1 MDSLTQIVLGA
12 SVGEA
17 VLGKKVGN
25 KALLWGAIAG
35 TIPDLDVIFARGDAI
50 TEIVVHRGYSHS
62 IVFAIA
68 MAPLLGWLV
77 HRLYQKRNEAS
88 QWEWTRLFFWSIFT
102 HPLLDCLTTYGTQLF
117 LPFSDYR
124 VSIASVFVVDVF
136 YTLPFLICV
145 VAVLFVSRDRFRLR
159 RRINQFGL
167 ILSTAYLT
175 LGIINK
181 FRATEVFEKSI
192 AAQNQQMELRFVGTT
207 PLNIVL
213 WYGVAETDS
222 AFYIGY
228 HSFFSRSDVVVWIQY
243 QKLQELL
250 SEVKDECGIDRL
262 KWFSDN
268 LYVVRK
274 GGQDTLNF
282 YSLKFGRTNFTEES
296 AEGSFS
302 FYFRIVGTQ
311 NPVYESIR
319 NTEGV
324 QLKNSLWELKE
335 KISGN

>member
-62 IVFAIA
+62 IVFAIV

-77 HRLYQKRNEAS
+77 HLLYQKRNEAS
-88 QWEWTRLFFWSIFT
+88 QWDWTRLFFWSIFT
-102 HPLLDCLTTYGTQLF
+102 HSLLDCLTTYGTQLF

-124 VSIASVFVVDVF
+124 VSIASVFVVDPF

-159 RRINQFGL
+159 RKINRFGL
-167 ILSTAYLT
+167 IVSTAYLA
-175 LGIINK
+175 LGVINK
-181 FRATEVFEKSI
+181 FRATETFQNSI
-192 AAQNQQMELRFVGTT
+192 ISENRQVELRFVGTT

-222 AFYIGY
+222 AFHIGY
-228 HSFFSRSDVVVWIQY
+228 HSFFSRGNDVDWIKYPKQH
-243 QKLQELL
+243 ELL
-250 SEVKDECGIDRL
+250 SDMQDEYGVDRL

-268 LYVVRK
+268 LFVVRN
-274 GGQDTLNF
+274 GGHDTLNF
-282 YSLKFGRTNFTEES
+282 YSLKFGRTNFSGKS
-296 AEGSFS
+296 AEQSFS
-302 FYFRIVGTQ
+302 FYFHIVGTK
-311 NPVYESIR
+311 NPNYESVR
-319 NTEGV
+319 NAEDI
-324 QLKNSLWELKE
+324 QLKRSLTELYE
-335 KISGN
+335 RINGD

>member
-77 HRLYQKRNEAS
+77 HRLYLKQNEAS
-88 QWEWTRLFFWSIFT
+88 LWDWTRLFFWAIFT

-124 VSIASVFVVDVF
+124 VSIASVFVVDLF

-145 VAVLFVSRDRFRLR
+145 VIVLFVSREKFLLR
-159 RRINQFGL
+159 RKINRLGL
-167 ILSTAYLT
+167 IISSAYLV
-175 LGIINK
+175 LGVINK
-181 FRATEVFEKSI
+181 MRATEVFENSLHSQTHK
-192 AAQNQQMELRFVGTT
+192 MELRFVGTT

-222 AFYIGY
+222 AFHIGY
-228 HSFFSRSDVVVWIQY
+228 HSFFSHTNAVEWVNYPKRHDLIYDINEEYGV
-243 QKLQELL
+243 
-250 SEVKDECGIDRL
+250 DRL
-262 KWFSDN
+262 KWFSDD
-268 LYVVRK
+268 LYLVRQA
-274 GGQDTLNF
+274 GQDTLNF
-282 YSLKFGRTNFTEES
+282 YSLKFGRTSFVNAS
-296 AEGSFS
+296 AEGSFA
-302 FYFRIVGTQ
+302 FYFQIIGKQ
-311 NPVYESIR
+311 NFSFTSVR
-319 NTEGV
+319 NTKDI
-324 QLKNSLWELKE
+324 QMKNSLRELYE
-335 KISGN
+335 RITQ